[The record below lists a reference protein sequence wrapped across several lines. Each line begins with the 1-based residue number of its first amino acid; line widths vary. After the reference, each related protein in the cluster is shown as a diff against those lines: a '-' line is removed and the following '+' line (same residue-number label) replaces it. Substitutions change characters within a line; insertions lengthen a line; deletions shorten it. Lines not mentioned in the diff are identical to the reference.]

1 MRETSKSK
9 RYFGELE
16 NGVLQDRVLDIGAGG
31 DAVTPDA
38 MPFDVEQGDANRIT
52 AFAPGSFDC
61 VYSSHCLEHMNDPR
75 STILNWWSLVRPG
88 GHLFVIVPDEDLYE
102 QGVFPSRFS
111 KEHLHTFTIAKR
123 RSWSPKSIN
132 LLELC
137 RELPQGHIRSLLL
150 NDIGYDRSVMYHGP
164 TTGGWFK
171 RWLRKQYQSL
181 RKRKLCD
188 RKPGFE
194 RWIAR
199 QVGWDQLLDPAMAQ
213 IEVIVQKQP

>member
-9 RYFGELE
+9 RYFGGLE
-16 NGVLQDRVLDIGAGG
+16 QSVLRGSVLDIGAGG
-31 DAVTPDA
+31 DPVAPTSI
-38 MPFDVEQGDANRIT
+38 PFDVEQGDANHIT
-52 AFAPGSFDC
+52 AFPPGSFDC
-61 VYSSHCLEHMNDPR
+61 VYSSHCLEHMDDPR
-75 STILNWWSLVRPG
+75 RTILNWWSLVKPG

-111 KEHLHTFTIAKR
+111 NEHKHTFTIAKK

-150 NDIGYDRSVMYHGP
+150 NDIGYDRSVTYQGP
-164 TTGGWFK
+164 TRGGGFK

-181 RKRKLCD
+181 RKRKLCE
-188 RKPGFE
+188 RSPGFE

-199 QVGWDQLLDPAMAQ
+199 QVGWDQLFDPSMAQ
-213 IEVIVQKQP
+213 LEVIVQKQA